1 MNDCYDDIGEK
12 YIVLRLGM
20 LGEDR
25 PLMFWIM

>member
-1 MNDCYDDIGEK
+1 MNDCHDDIGEK
-12 YIVLRLGM
+12 YIVLQVGM